1 VSLLDRYLAKEILLP
16 FGAGLVFLTQILLA
30 TQILA
35 QATVLFGSGV
45 AAWDVLRVV
54 LLLTPHLLGFILPVA
69 FLLGAVI
76 GLGRL
81 AEDREIIAIGAAGI
95 SPVRLVRVPLLIG
108 VLAAVALSAGGDDTA
123 STTTTALG
131 ATLERAAPGRDRLR
145 SALEFMVPLTGERSY
160 PAVWLSLWSGAM
172 HNPALAGVHRRYYRR
187 WRSILSRCVAESVRR
202 KQARAP
208 RDARDAIDLLAA
220 GVDGLWLAVT
230 FEGRRFSVARR
241 RRLVTSLVDSV
252 LGLER
257 GVH

>member
-1 VSLLDRYLAKEILLP
+1 VIQRE
-16 FGAGLVFLTQILLA
+16 GAGS
-30 TQILA
+30 
-35 QATVLFGSGV
+35 ATVRRISQEG
-45 AAWDVLRVV
+45 
-54 LLLTPHLLGFILPVA
+54 GF
-69 FLLGAVI
+69 
-76 GLGRL
+76 
-81 AEDREIIAIGAAGI
+81 
-95 SPVRLVRVPLLIG
+95 SIG
-108 VLAAVALSAGGDDTA
+108 VITHYFRDKDELIASAFDWLAAESFA
-123 STTTTALG
+123 ALG
-131 ATLERAAPGRDRLR
+131 ATLELAAPGRDRLR
-145 SALEFMVPLTGERSY
+145 AALEFMVPLTGERSY

-172 HNPALAGVHRRYYRR
+172 HSPALAEVHRRYYRR
-187 WRSILSRCVAESVRR
+187 WRSILSRCISESVKR